1 MMTGKTEAVRKP
13 RSWVDVLTVVVLL
26 ATVGLLLESRLERR
40 DAARRARD
48 QLQQMNEAAPK
59 PGTILPAF
67 AVVDSVGE
75 RAMLLGSGEPRRRLL
90 FIFKTDCPVCG
101 EQKPEWMEI
110 AELARRTGWEVDA
123 LTSEPMTPW
132 VRSYFAAS
140 AVNVLQ
146 LENPAE
152 AGRSLG
158 ARVVPITVLL
168 DKGGRVLSYDM
179 GRLSP
184 ARSDSLKARLRNGAP
199 GRTTLGG

>member
-1 MMTGKTEAVRKP
+1 M
-13 RSWVDVLTVVVLL
+13 VDILTLVVLL
-26 ATVGLLLESRLERR
+26 ATIGLLVESRLERR
-40 DAARRARD
+40 NEGRRARD

-59 PGTILPAF
+59 PGTVLPAF
-67 AVVDSVGE
+67 AVVDSAGA
-75 RAMLLGSGEPRRRLL
+75 RAMLLGAGEPRRRLL
-90 FIFKTDCPVCG
+90 FVFKTDCPVCG

-123 LTSEPMTPW
+123 LTSEPMAPW
-132 VRSYFAAS
+132 VRSYFS
-140 AVNVLQ
+140 TSTVNVLQ

-168 DKGGRVLSYDM
+168 DKGGRVLSYDV

-184 ARSDSLKARLRNGAP
+184 ARSESLRALLMNGAAD
-199 GRTTLGG
+199 GKRVGG